1 MEEFAAKIV
10 AAYVRNNPVS
20 PDDLPRLI
28 AAVRQTVQSLDEA
41 TPAALKLPLP
51 ATPLDRSVG
60 AETVT
65 CLACGWSGRLLRSH
79 LTRVHAITPAEY
91 RSQWGLP
98 RSHPMVAA
106 NFSARRSA
114 LSKSLGLG
122 GWRNSCGRLRRGGA

>member
-20 PDDLPRLI
+20 PEDLPRVI
-28 AAVRQTVQSLDEA
+28 GAVRRTLHSLSE
-41 TPAALKLPLP
+41 PAAP
-51 ATPLDRSVG
+51 AVPINRSVG

-65 CLACGWSGRLLRSH
+65 CLACGWSGTLLRGH

-91 RSQWGLP
+91 RSQWDLP
-98 RSHPMVAA
+98 RGHPMVAA
-106 NFSARRSA
+106 SFSVRRSA

-122 GWRNSCGRLRRGGA
+122 GWRNSCGRPRRGST